1 MKDLDLT
8 LYVVSDKSLAG
19 TRGIFTVCEQALDA
33 GATVVQ
39 LRDKD
44 ASFSSLVEQGRTLRA
59 LADRYRAV
67 FIVNDRPHVAAA
79 CGAHGVHLGLD
90 DAPLAAAR
98 AVMGPEAIIGISV
111 QTPDQARSAERAGAD
126 YLAANLVFATTT
138 KTDLDKPIGLEG
150 IKDLR
155 AASELPLV
163 AIGGINAGNTAEVIA
178 AGADGVAVVSA
189 VMAAV
194 DVPAACRELLDAV
207 RKGRSQRH
215 GS

>member
-1 MKDLDLT
+1 
-8 LYVVSDKSLAG
+8 
-19 TRGIFTVCEQALDA
+19 
-33 GATVVQ
+33 
-39 LRDKD
+39 
-44 ASFSSLVEQGRTLRA
+44 
-59 LADRYRAV
+59 
-67 FIVNDRPHVAAA
+67 
-79 CGAHGVHLGLD
+79 
-90 DAPLAAAR
+90 
-98 AVMGPEAIIGISV
+98 MGPEAIIGISV

-194 DVPAACRELLDAV
+194 DVPAACRELLAAV